1 MAVERT
7 FVMIKPDGVQRGLVG
22 EIITRLERRG
32 IKLVAMKFMNATDA
46 ILEAHYAEHVG
57 KGFFAGLLEYIKSGP
72 VVAMVWEGDNV
83 IETVRTTMGK
93 TKANEAAPGTIRG
106 DLALHVSRNL
116 VHGSDGGDAAA
127 REIAIWFSEAEQLDY
142 TRNVDGWIHE

>member
-46 ILEAHYAEHVG
+46 ILNDHYAEHIG
-57 KGFFAGLLEYIKSGP
+57 KPFFAGLVEYIKSGP
-72 VVAMVWEGDNV
+72 VVAMVWEGDNA
-83 IETVRTTMGK
+83 IETIRKTMGK
-93 TKANEAAPGTIRG
+93 TKANEAEPGTIRG
-106 DLALHVSRNL
+106 DFALHVSRNL
-116 VHGSDGGDAAA
+116 VHGSDGAEAAA
-127 REIAIWFSEAEQLDY
+127 REIAIWFSAAEQVEY
-142 TRNVDGWIHE
+142 ARAVDGWIHE